1 MCTVYRVL
9 GEHSDN
15 EKCQSSNVHSRKK
28 VCNIATRVYVSNLSS
43 ERFRE
48 HWSKRK
54 HTIRTPKRG
63 CQLRTEQWLKTTRLT
78 GRALAIQN
86 FKKIIFILSWSLLR
100 RRRLLVL
107 SRLIELNWYFTAS
120 YMAKISYLLILL
132 IVLLVL
138 LMILLPLGSR
148 SVTTWIGLLDY
159 RGWCWAWILP
169 VALKILYI
177 ETKTFNNSNFTFL

>member
-1 MCTVYRVL
+1 MFIL
-9 GEHSDN
+9 GRKFATLQHAFMSLIFLRNDSGNIDLRESIRYARRREAVN
-15 EKCQSSNVHSRKK
+15 YEQSSDWKQQG
-28 VCNIATRVYVSNLSS
+28 
-43 ERFRE
+43 
-48 HWSKRK
+48 WQGG
-54 HTIRTPKRG
+54 P
-63 CQLRTEQWLKTTRLT
+63 W
-78 GRALAIQN
+78 
-86 FKKIIFILSWSLLR
+86 KIIFILSWSLLR

-159 RGWCWAWILP
+159 WGWCWAWILP
-169 VALKILYI
+169 IALKILYI
-177 ETKTFNNSNFTFL
+177 ETKTFTNSNFTFL